1 MLQGEGVCSVLAV
14 VIVLLLLAS
23 SMRPKMRNAAGA
35 GGSCGCD
42 EGVCGRKATPATANA
57 SAEGGVASAEGGVA
71 SARVAGPAPRDAT
84 DSGGAKG
91 PDVGRAAA
99 LDGKEVGDR
108 ANPKTLDEIK
118 RNAQTAHSSSFARD
132 QSTCRRDYIA
142 RTAGTRTGAL
152 NMLLSHMGKDATDKP
167 MTFVPFFNAVESSP
181 MANKARME

>member
-23 SMRPKMRNAAGA
+23 SMRDLRPTMRNAART

-42 EGVCGRKATPATANA
+42 EGVCGRKAAPATTN
-57 SAEGGVASAEGGVA
+57 ASAEGGVA

-84 DSGGAKG
+84 GSGGAKG

-108 ANPKTLDEIK
+108 ANPKSLDEIK
-118 RNAQTAHSSSFARD
+118 RNAQTAHSSGFARD

-152 NMLLSHMGKDATDKP
+152 NMLLSHMGKDAASKP
-167 MTFVPFFNAVESSP
+167 MTFVPFFNGVESAS
-181 MANKARME
+181 MADNARME